1 MKNNRE
7 FNDILEICL
16 ERLMN
21 NGEPIEQCL
30 NDYPQHA
37 DELRPLLETTVTARQ
52 ALAIQPRPEFK
63 TSARYQFQSA
73 LQGFKPKKSLPF
85 FTWQP
90 QWAMAVVIILAVLF
104 TGGGTV
110 AAAGRSMPDSPLY
123 PIKLITEQVQLALT
137 TSTISKAKLYAK
149 LADKRVAEI
158 VYVANSGKSEQIV
171 AIAQRLNRYLTL
183 IASLPLAEGAV
194 KTALPEEAP
203 ALLAPQP
210 KATLKEAP
218 VRALSPAPP
227 APRSPQ
233 PDQAGKGKPPAPAIA
248 PPPPR
253 PAEIK
258 TTPGTQPDTP
268 RGKLKILLK
277 RNSVNHPEALRAV
290 LDKIPD
296 SAKPAL
302 RMAIELSSSSYNKA
316 IDALD

>member
-16 ERLMN
+16 ARLLDK
-21 NGEPIEQCL
+21 GETIEQCL
-30 NDYPQHA
+30 NAYPQYA
-37 DELRPLLETTVTARQ
+37 DQLRPLLETTVAARQ

-63 TSARYQFQSA
+63 ARARYQFQSA
-73 LQGFKPKKSLPF
+73 LQEFKPKKSLPF

-123 PIKLITEQVQLALT
+123 PIKLVTEQIQLALT

-158 VYVANSGKSEQIV
+158 VYVANRGKSEQIV
-171 AIAQRLNRYLTL
+171 ATTQRLNRYLAL

-203 ALLAPQP
+203 ALFAPQP
-210 KATLKEAP
+210 EVAPKEAP
-218 VRALSPAPP
+218 AKAPSTT
-227 APRSPQ
+227 PRSPQ
-233 PDQAGKGKPPAPAIA
+233 HAQVGKGEPPAPAIA
-248 PPPPR
+248 PPAPR
-253 PAEIK
+253 QAETK
-258 TTPGTQPDTP
+258 TTPGAQPDTP

-302 RMAIELSSSSYNKA
+302 RMAIELASSSYNKA